1 MCEKK
6 LTKFLQRKEEE
17 EEDED
22 EEERQLLCFTFGND
36 HMGVFL
42 LSSYILF
49 PLEIKTTEL

>member
-22 EEERQLLCFTFGND
+22 EEERQLLRFTFGND
-36 HMGVFL
+36 HMGVFFAFF
-42 LSSYILF
+42 LSFFLS
-49 PLEIKTTEL
+49 K